1 MTYSQAEEYLLNI
14 PKFTSKNEPEKTKAF
29 LDELGDFSY
38 SIPTVHVAG
47 TNGKGSVC
55 AYLRAALEAN
65 GLTVGMF
72 TSPHL
77 VTMRERFMINNEMI
91 SEREFVNTFNY
102 VQSEVEAFRK
112 KPGFSAYHPTF
123 FEFLFFMAVVWFK
136 NKRPDVIILETGL
149 GGRLDATNSIA
160 APKVCAITEIG
171 LDHCEYLGNTKEEIA
186 YEKAG
191 IIKPGV
197 PVVHFSRN
205 ASFDE
210 VILNRARELGSPAC
224 FISKE
229 NIKNLETS
237 GAGIDF
243 SMQSLYDGF
252 VKFSLNTRALYQVE
266 NASVSFE
273 VLRLLSDSLKVKL
286 DRQKCLDGFKSMIWP
301 GRMETVSE
309 GFVIDGGH
317 NEDGIEAFLKSVERD
332 GARHRNLLYS
342 AVSDKNIEKVAGL
355 IKDSGLFD
363 SIVLCR
369 ISSYRAADRERLMK
383 AFEGGIKVCWED
395 SVSEGIKLLLN
406 DGNCDMH
413 YAVGS
418 LYLVG
423 EIKALALEGTDN
435 D

>member
-29 LDELGDFSY
+29 LGELGDFSDN
-38 SIPTVHVAG
+38 IPTVHVAG

-55 AYLRAALEAN
+55 AYLRAALMAN

-102 VQSEVEAFRK
+102 VQSEVDAFRK
-112 KPGFSAYHPTF
+112 REGFSSYHPTF

-149 GGRLDATNSIA
+149 GGRLDATNAISS
-160 APKVCAITEIG
+160 PRVCVITEIG
-171 LDHCEYLGNTKEEIA
+171 LDHCEYLGDTKEKIA
-186 YEKAG
+186 FEKAG

-197 PVVHFSRN
+197 PVVHFSKN
-205 ASFDE
+205 ASFDD
-210 VILNRARELGSPAC
+210 VILNRARELNSPAY
-224 FISKE
+224 FISRE

-252 VKFSLNTRALYQVE
+252 VKFSLNTRALYQAE
-266 NASVSFE
+266 NASVSYE
-273 VLRLLSDSLKVKL
+273 ALRLLSDSLSKTL
-286 DRQKCLDGFKSMIWP
+286 DRQKCLEGFKSMIWP
-301 GRMETVSE
+301 GRMEKISE

-317 NEDGIEAFLKSVERD
+317 NEDGITAFLESVGAD
-332 GARHRNLLYS
+332 GAGRRNLLYS
-342 AVSDKNIEKVAGL
+342 AVSDKNIEAVAGL
-355 IKDSGLFD
+355 IKQSGLFE
-363 SIVLCR
+363 SIVLCTL
-369 ISSYRAADRERLMK
+369 SSYRAADRKRLTE
-383 AFEGGIKVCWED
+383 AFENGPAVKWED

-406 DGNCDMH
+406 DESCDMH

-423 EIKALALEGTDN
+423 EIKALTLEGTDN